1 MIGWAQYTVQLPDNV
16 DRAQL
21 WDTLKKE
28 DIHTMI
34 YYWKPK
40 NRQGGAGTDSTKED
54 CSVTAR
60 ICKTVLSLPM
70 HPYLTKEMVEE
81 VTEKIKRLL

>member
-1 MIGWAQYTVQLPDNV
+1 MGYAEKRRYPSHDLLLE
-16 DRAQL
+16 A
-21 WDTLKKE
+21 E
-28 DIHTMI
+28 ESA
-34 YYWKPK
+34 
-40 NRQGGAGTDSTKED
+40 GGAGTDSTKED

-70 HPYLTKEMVEE
+70 HPYMTKEMVEE